1 MRTPGRIAL
10 FVLFVTAS
18 LLLSGLPASAAGKL
32 FEGKWRLEVTI
43 PVAPGAKER
52 RTFTLEV
59 DAGPR
64 GDSLHGRMTI
74 RDERGRAVGGVWR
87 QVGKR
92 VSITFELPCSEGEF
106 CASVVMIG
114 KIKGEGFTR
123 IKGGTVVVMWD
134 TPNNDNYAMYDT
146 SNGTFTG
153 TRIDPSESGGL
164 KVAGGR

>member
-1 MRTPGRIAL
+1 MRKTRTIAL
-10 FVLFVTAS
+10 FAVVVAAFLT
-18 LLLSGLPASAAGKL
+18 LSPRPASSAGKL
-32 FEGKWRLEVTI
+32 FEGQWLLDVTI
-43 PVAPGAKER
+43 PAAPGTKER

-64 GDSLHGRMTI
+64 GDSLHGRMTV
-74 RDERGRAVGGVWR
+74 RDDRDRTVGGVWR

-92 VSITFELPCSEGEF
+92 VSIAFELPCSEGEF

-123 IKGGTVVVMWD
+123 IKGGSVVVMWD
-134 TPNNDNYAMYDT
+134 TPSDNNYAMYDT

-153 TRIDPSESGGL
+153 TRQ
-164 KVAGGR
+164 

>member
-1 MRTPGRIAL
+1 MRKMRKIAV
-10 FVLFVTAS
+10 FAAVFAAS
-18 LLLSGLPASAAGKL
+18 LMLSPRPASSAGKL
-32 FEGKWRLEVTI
+32 FEGQWQLTVTI
-43 PVAPGAKER
+43 PVAPGTKER

-64 GDSLHGRMTI
+64 GDSLHGRMTV
-74 RDERGRAVGGVWR
+74 RDDRGRTVGGVWR

-123 IKGGTVVVMWD
+123 IKGGSVVVMWD
-134 TPNNDNYAMYDT
+134 TPSENNYAMYDT

-153 TRIDPSESGGL
+153 TRQ
-164 KVAGGR
+164 